1 MKILHIISQH
11 PESTGSGFY
20 LQNIIRRAADAG
32 NQNYLIAGISGNQA
46 PQISGIKKENFSFI
60 NFGEGDLNFAIPG
73 MSDVMPYSKTGC
85 SQIW

>member
-46 PQISGIKKENFSFI
+46 PQISVIKKENFSFYFPI
-60 NFGEGDLNFAIPG
+60 TTSIIISIILSLLFYLFGKFF
-73 MSDVMPYSKTGC
+73 K
-85 SQIW
+85 